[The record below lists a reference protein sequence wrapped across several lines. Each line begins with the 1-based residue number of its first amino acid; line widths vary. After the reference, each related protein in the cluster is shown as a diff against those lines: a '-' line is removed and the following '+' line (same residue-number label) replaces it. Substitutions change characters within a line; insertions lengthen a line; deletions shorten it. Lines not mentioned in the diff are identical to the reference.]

1 MARTATATKKR
12 KPKRKPKPGG
22 RPSKCT
28 PAVTQAIAGHVRRGM
43 PRERAAIRAGVSPT
57 TFYRWMQDGETQTR
71 GPYREFREAV
81 QGAEAEL
88 LEKLVGAV
96 VDTALDAN
104 TPADPG
110 TRLRAQTYM
119 LSNRFP
125 GEFTTRQEV
134 RHEGKDGGPI
144 AVAAAVTVQPII
156 TADVA
161 AGLEPD
167 QLAALARELMTK
179 G

>member
-1 MARTATATKKR
+1 MARTASRKRTRTKKT
-12 KPKRKPKPGG
+12 KPGG

-57 TFYRWMQDGETQTR
+57 TFYRWMQDGEMQTR

-88 LEKLVGAV
+88 LERLVGAV

-134 RHEGKDGGPI
+134 RHEGKDGGAI
-144 AVAAAVTVQPII
+144 QVSADVKVAPII

-161 AGLEPD
+161 AGLDPE
-167 QLAALARELMTK
+167 QLAALAREMMSK